1 MWYMMR
7 ARISSNLYRAKHW
20 DPRWSHVTR
29 LRSSSMLCQRIPSL
43 ERSDCRIARPQW
55 SEIMG
60 QSLYSE
66 FWSNISHIVSN
77 LNHLLLLPVTLRQ
90 PVSSPR
96 PDACII
102 ASFLALSV
110 QSISCVCLYQ
120 RASCLNQGGK
130 AERSCATHNLDI
142 FCKFG
147 PSAHWRHVDLA
158 YFGMVGL
165 WLGTFWMFGQTPPVE
180 NGSENRLILPLSG
193 PIENPESKSRWW
205 RG

>member
-1 MWYMMR
+1 MVLVEPNQLTSKVCWVVLRDTMFKSFKWYLISRYLKCSWMMWYMMR
-7 ARISSNLYRAKHW
+7 AHISSKLYRAKHW
-20 DPRWSHVTR
+20 KPRWSHVTR
-29 LRSSSMLCQRIPSL
+29 LRSSSMLRQRIPSL

-66 FWSNISHIVSN
+66 FWSNIFHIVSN

-102 ASFLALSV
+102 ASFHALSV

-130 AERSCATHNLDI
+130 AERSCATHHLDI
-142 FCKFG
+142 
-147 PSAHWRHVDLA
+147 L
-158 YFGMVGL
+158 
-165 WLGTFWMFGQTPPVE
+165 
-180 NGSENRLILPLSG
+180 
-193 PIENPESKSRWW
+193 
-205 RG
+205 